1 MFIAL
6 RPSAQGGEGVT
17 AVGQLVGGEHGSLV
31 LRQRSESALELGE
44 LLVAPVGAEGEEFVL
59 LQVFD
64 LLYGSQ
70 LESRVLEMMSG
81 MRLEGYGEGADFLD
95 RNLRSYVLARA
106 RALVHVR
113 RGDGGWVVRMPKVL
127 PPFFSEVFTAGPE
140 HLAFLGRPG
149 NPVLL
154 GRVRSGSRVLGVD
167 VFLDGRELFSHHVL
181 VPATTGR
188 GKSNL
193 VKVML
198 WSVIGRSYCGV
209 LILDSHDEY
218 YGRSGPGLKDHPGA
232 QKGLVYYS
240 PSPPRGALSLRLN
253 LSLLRPWHFR
263 GIVPLTDAQYE
274 AMRAF
279 YNRHGEHWISA
290 LMQTP
295 EEEALE
301 RLRVQPITASTLKR
315 RLELVLGIFVT
326 PEGYLRSRSRVF
338 VPDGGES
345 TVEDIARH
353 LEEGRKVLLDTSR
366 LTDQAELILG
376 SIVASEVLERRKSRT
391 AEGAREGP
399 VVSIVIEEAPRVL
412 HGGEESNVFGTI
424 AREGRK
430 FGVGLVAVTQLASMI
445 PREILAN
452 LNTKIILGN
461 EMRAER
467 DAIIGSASQDL
478 SSDSQMIA
486 SLDKGEAIV
495 SSVFTKFAIPIQIP
509 LFESLVDEARRSGGG
524 PGGAEGGRGRGGEAE
539 RVTVVG

>member
-1 MFIAL
+1 MD
-6 RPSAQGGEGVT
+6 T
-17 AVGQLVGGEHGSLV
+17 VGQIVGGEHSGLL
-31 LRQRSESALELGE
+31 LRQKSDISLELGA
-44 LLVAPVGAEGEEFVL
+44 LLVAPLNDSGSEYVI

-70 LESRVLEMMSG
+70 LEQGVLEMMSG
-81 MRLEGYGEGADFLD
+81 MRLEGYGEGTDFME

-106 RALVHVR
+106 KALVHVR
-113 RGDGGWVVRMPKVL
+113 RTGNAHSIRMPKVL
-127 PPFFSEVFTAGPE
+127 PPFFSDVSRAGAE
-140 HLAFLGRPG
+140 HLAFLQRPR

-154 GRVRSGSRVLGVD
+154 GKVRSGSELIDVD
-167 VFLDGRELFSHHVL
+167 VALDGNDLFSHHVL

-198 WSVIGRSYCGV
+198 WSVIGQPYCGI

-218 YGRSGPGLKDHPGA
+218 FGRNGPGLKDHPKAGD
-232 QKGLVYYS
+232 GLVYYS
-240 PSPPRGALSLRLN
+240 PSPPKGAVSLRFN
-253 LSLLRPWHFR
+253 LRLLKPWHFR

-279 YNRHGEHWISA
+279 YNKFGEKWLSA
-290 LMQTP
+290 LMLMP
-295 EEEALE
+295 EAEAEEK
-301 RLRVQPITASTLKR
+301 LRVQAITAATLKR
-315 RLELVLGIFVT
+315 RLDIVLGIHVDADGYLKSRTHVFVT
-326 PEGYLRSRSRVF
+326 
-338 VPDGGES
+338 DGGES
-345 TVEDIARH
+345 IVDDIVRH
-353 LEEGRKVLLDTSR
+353 LEQGKKVLIDTSR
-366 LTDQAELILG
+366 LTDQGELIIG
-376 SIVASEVLERRKSRT
+376 SIIANELLDNYKGYRTTEEADRK
-391 AEGAREGP
+391 P

-412 HGGEESNVFGTI
+412 NTQEEQNIFGTI

-430 FGVGLVAVTQLASMI
+430 FKVGIVAITQLASMI

-478 SSDSQMIA
+478 SSDSHLIA

-495 SSVFTKFAIPIQIP
+495 SSVFTRFAIPIQIP
-509 LFESLVDEARRSGGG
+509 LFESLVPDKKDE
-524 PGGAEGGRGRGGEAE
+524 PKKE
-539 RVTVVG
+539 RIKLIG